1 MTFTFFFLRGKNK
14 GGIVIVS
21 ECLNIVLNV
30 SSEVIHRPVDQ
41 VIRTVTV
48 SDEPEAM
55 RKKLKGSKR
64 V

>member
-1 MTFTFFFLRGKNK
+1 M
-14 GGIVIVS
+14 IVS

-30 SSEVIHRPVDQ
+30 FSEVIHRPVDQ